1 MSFSTTLTSA
11 VLIFILAFAA
21 SSVHA
26 LNLPTKMTTLN
37 QSTAGQ
43 VSSRQGS
50 GLKTALLRQY
60 AQWQGTPYNLGGNT
74 RRGIDCSALVQKIF
88 SQHIALPRTTHQ
100 QKAKSMKVSKHELRV
115 GDLVFF
121 KSSPRV
127 PHVGVYIGDK
137 QFIHASQKVGV
148 TISRLDNPYWAPRYE
163 TARRIVH

>member
-1 MSFSTTLTSA
+1 MPYSTPLTSA
-11 VLIFILAFAA
+11 VLFFALAFAA
-21 SSVHA
+21 LPSHA
-26 LNLPTKMTTLN
+26 LNLPTKITTLQ
-37 QSTAGQ
+37 QSTAQ
-43 VSSRQGS
+43 RVSSS
-50 GLKTALLRQY
+50 HAETLKSTLLRQY
-60 AQWQGTPYNLGGNT
+60 AQWQGTPYNLGGST
-74 RRGIDCSALVQKIF
+74 RRGIDCSALMQKIF
-88 SQHIALPRTTHQ
+88 SRHISLPRTTHQ
-100 QKAKSMKVSKHELRV
+100 QKAKGMKVSRHELRV